1 MTAGTERD
9 TEYTGEGRALVLRT
23 SPATP
28 SAAVLLLHG
37 GREEGPEPPPLV
49 NLPAL
54 RMRPFAAAVARAT
67 RGRDVL
73 VAEVRYRHRG
83 WNGSRCDA
91 ARDAE
96 AALARL
102 RGLTGDVPVVL
113 VGHSMGGRAALRAA
127 GAPWSTAWWPSPPGV
142 RRANRWTTSRA
153 VGSTCCTTRR
163 TGSPRRPGPG
173 SSSAGPGSRAPT
185 PPPSRCPRAA
195 TRCSAARAPGTG
207 VPQRSSPAW
216 SPATETRPQDPP
228 ARVHRSTCSAAAF
241 GSASMT
247 SPATR

>member
-9 TEYTGEGRALVLRT
+9 TESTGGGRALVLRT

-28 SAAVLLLHG
+28 AAVVLLLHG

-67 RGRDVL
+67 RGHDVL

-127 GAPWSTAWWPSPPGV
+127 GAPLVHGVVALAPWCPPGEPVDHLAGRRLYLLHDEADRVTSAAGSWEFV
-142 RRANRWTTSRA
+142 RRSRLA
-153 VGSTCCTTRR
+153 GADATAIPMPTGGHAMLRGAGAWHRR
-163 TGSPRRPGPG
+163 T
-173 SSSAGPGSRAPT
+173 
-185 PPPSRCPRAA
+185 AA
-195 TRCSAARAPGTG
+195 LVTSLVTR
-207 VPQRSSPAW
+207 
-216 SPATETRPQDPP
+216 D
-228 ARVHRSTCSAAAF
+228 
-241 GSASMT
+241 
-247 SPATR
+247 

>member
-1 MTAGTERD
+1 MTTGTERD
-9 TEYTGEGRALVLRT
+9 TESTGEGRALVLRT
-23 SPATP
+23 SPEIPA
-28 SAAVLLLHG
+28 AAVLLLHG

-54 RMRPFAAAVARAT
+54 RMRPFAAAVVRAT

-102 RGLTGDVPVVL
+102 RGLAGDVPVVL

-127 GAPWSTAWWPSPPGV
+127 GEPLVHGVVALAPWCPPGEPVDHLAGRRLYLLHDEADRVTSAAGSWEFV
-142 RRANRWTTSRA
+142 RRSRLA
-153 VGSTCCTTRR
+153 GADATAIPMSTGGHAMLRGAGAWHRR
-163 TGSPRRPGPG
+163 T
-173 SSSAGPGSRAPT
+173 
-185 PPPSRCPRAA
+185 AA
-195 TRCSAARAPGTG
+195 LVTSLVTR
-207 VPQRSSPAW
+207 
-216 SPATETRPQDPP
+216 D
-228 ARVHRSTCSAAAF
+228 
-241 GSASMT
+241 
-247 SPATR
+247 